1 MTRPDTIPTTA
12 RLALAGA
19 LAGAL
24 AVLGAITGCQH
35 DHHQDHDGAA
45 SIYGETFPADGETRA
60 TDRFAQV
67 QSAAAAR
74 ADATLTAAHFDGRG
88 SLNSLGRQKLDLML
102 RDDDAA
108 APMVVYLNL
117 PSSTNGAAPTT
128 ASTDAHRQSVR
139 AYLVDRGV
147 NDAQL
152 EFRAG
157 PNLAYSHPARDG
169 LRGLRHLEATAEAP
183 ATDESASSTGGAA
196 NGPPGPPGLT
206 GMTGH

>member
-24 AVLGAITGCQH
+24 AVLGALAGCQH

-45 SIYGETFPADGETRA
+45 TKYGETFPADSEPRA
-60 TDRFAQV
+60 TDRFVQV

-88 SLNSLGRQKLDLML
+88 GLNSLGRQKLDLML
-102 RDDDAA
+102 RDDDANT
-108 APMVVYLNL
+108 PMVVYLNL
-117 PSSTNGAAPTT
+117 PSSSDGAAPTT
-128 ASTDAHRQSVR
+128 ASTDAHRESVR

-169 LRGLRHLEATAEAP
+169 LRGLKHLEATAEAP
-183 ATDESASSTGGAA
+183 ATDEAASAPGATA
-196 NGPPGPPGLT
+196 NSPPGLT